1 MAKAYD
7 RVEWP
12 FLESTLASMGFPI
25 ALTQIIMKCVTTVK
39 FSILINGH
47 PSKEFVPKRGLRQG
61 DPLSPYLFILCADVL
76 SGLISRALTSHQIHG
91 VKIAPTAPEISH
103 LFFADDSL
111 IFCRASTN
119 EVTTIAN
126 IIHNYEEASGQLVNL
141 NKSEML
147 FSKGVYESTK
157 EDIYQILPIQN
168 VTNFSKYLG
177 MPTAAGRSKSQM
189 FNYLQERIWKKLKG
203 WKEKNLS
210 FAGRETL
217 IKAVA
222 QAIPTYIMSSFL
234 IPIGVCE
241 QLERMICRFW
251 WGSTSYH
258 KKIHWV
264 KWQKLC
270 NHKKKGGMGFR
281 NLRAFNEALLA
292 KQGWRLITHP
302 NSLAAKV
309 LKAKYYPHDHFLKA
323 KPKHQ
328 MSYTW
333 RSIMQ
338 ASWVLKKGCYWSV
351 GSGNTIDI
359 WEDNW
364 IHQKGSSS
372 TWSTR
377 PEANVY
383 TKVKDLMKTNSND
396 WEVEIVKKLFIP
408 YEAQQI
414 LNIPILDKNQDD
426 IIT

>member
-1 MAKAYD
+1 MTLNVLNQGGDPNQYNSTYICLIPKINNPSNPSEFRPISLCNVTLKIITKTIANRMKHVMPEIISPNQSAFVQGRLITDNTIIASDIFHYLNKTKRKSGYVGIKTDMAKAYD

-147 FSKGVYESTK
+147 FSKGVHESTK

-251 WGSTSYH
+251 WGSTSDH

-292 KQGWRLITHP
+292 KQG
-302 NSLAAKV
+302 
-309 LKAKYYPHDHFLKA
+309 
-323 KPKHQ
+323 
-328 MSYTW
+328 
-333 RSIMQ
+333 
-338 ASWVLKKGCYWSV
+338 
-351 GSGNTIDI
+351 
-359 WEDNW
+359 
-364 IHQKGSSS
+364 
-372 TWSTR
+372 
-377 PEANVY
+377 
-383 TKVKDLMKTNSND
+383 
-396 WEVEIVKKLFIP
+396 
-408 YEAQQI
+408 
-414 LNIPILDKNQDD
+414 
-426 IIT
+426 